1 MKHGIIV
8 LQQLRTIIYFT
19 FSNFLA
25 DCEYQMAKP
34 SEGPPPPRLFVSS
47 GKLQLEREALKI
59 AIGVLNPPNY
69 IDLPLTQKVAFKEC
83 LTGLMA
89 FDHCTIRFKL

>member
-34 SEGPPPPRLFVSS
+34 SECPPPPHPRLFVSS
-47 GKLQLEREALKI
+47 GKL
-59 AIGVLNPPNY
+59 
-69 IDLPLTQKVAFKEC
+69 
-83 LTGLMA
+83 
-89 FDHCTIRFKL
+89 

>member
-34 SEGPPPPRLFVSS
+34 SECPPP
-47 GKLQLEREALKI
+47 
-59 AIGVLNPPNY
+59 
-69 IDLPLTQKVAFKEC
+69 LPFCFLWK
-83 LTGLMA
+83 
-89 FDHCTIRFKL
+89 TIVRKRGS

>member
-34 SEGPPPPRLFVSS
+34 SECPPPPRLFVSS
-47 GKLQLEREALKI
+47 GKL
-59 AIGVLNPPNY
+59 
-69 IDLPLTQKVAFKEC
+69 
-83 LTGLMA
+83 
-89 FDHCTIRFKL
+89 